1 MIWRA
6 TKYQGYFVNEDGE
19 VKLWSGKV
27 TRGSVRK
34 GPDGRDKGGYLRI
47 TIRRT
52 YETPNVHR
60 LVCEAFHGPPPT
72 PGHQAAH
79 NNGNKLDN
87 RASNLRWA
95 TIAENNAYRL
105 KHGTYDTGENHKRAR
120 LTWAKVKDI
129 RRRYPEE
136 SVRKLAAWA
145 GVSEHAVMCV
155 VRQYTWIEPGMQR
168 FYRRR

>member
-6 TKYQGYFVNEDGE
+6 TKYEGYFVNEDGE
-19 VKLWSGKV
+19 VKLWSGKI
-27 TRGSVRK
+27 TRGSVHR

-52 YETPNVHR
+52 YETPNIHR

-72 PGHQAAH
+72 PRHQ
-79 NNGNKLDN
+79 
-87 RASNLRWA
+87 
-95 TIAENNAYRL
+95 
-105 KHGTYDTGENHKRAR
+105 
-120 LTWAKVKDI
+120 
-129 RRRYPEE
+129 

-145 GVSEHAVMCV
+145 GVSEHAVKCV

-168 FYRRR
+168 FYRGR